1 MDYSSAEYT
10 RSRKVYMIQSAIE
23 DFVSL
28 LVTDAF
34 LAKLLTNIGIND
46 SLIGIISSFISL
58 AFIIQIMS
66 IYLVRKRI
74 NEKRI
79 VIIFHSLSTFLFML
93 LYIVPFTPFSSSVK
107 TAIIILLIIFAYGG
121 QYLISSILFN

>member
-1 MDYSSAEYT
+1 MKNFNSPEYK
-10 RSRKVYMIQSAIE
+10 RSRAAYMTQCTVE
-23 DFVSL
+23 YFVSL

-74 NEKRI
+74 NEK
-79 VIIFHSLSTFLFML
+79 
-93 LYIVPFTPFSSSVK
+93 
-107 TAIIILLIIFAYGG
+107 
-121 QYLISSILFN
+121 